1 MKSNKIKIGVD
12 ARILSGEING
22 IFRYTFEN
30 LKRMIHLRKDV
41 EWHLFSASKIPK
53 KYTQLLPRVKYTDS
67 SICNNN
73 FFGKMLAFLWS
84 RFYLPYLLKKNLI
97 DYFWSPAHRIPFF
110 LSKEINSTVSIHDF
124 VWKTYPESMK
134 ISSRF
139 LEKILMPYSIK
150 CANKVIVVSKRVRE
164 QYVSYNYPKNKIHL
178 IYEGSFFERKRN
190 TTKPAKLNKK
200 KDNYFLFVGTIEPRK
215 NIENLI
221 KAYGKFLNDNK
232 KSNLKFFIVGKKGWG
247 NIDLKKQIF
256 KMGLQN
262 HVIIKGYVSDKRL
275 KAFYKN
281 AKFLALISHDEG
293 FGLPVIE
300 SLSLNVPVLVSNKG
314 ALPEITG
321 NCGII
326 INPNS
331 IAQIASGIKNLNIN
345 KKNQQ
350 FKNKI
355 NNHIKKFSWDKSAQE
370 TLNLILK

>member
-1 MKSNKIKIGVD
+1 
-12 ARILSGEING
+12 
-22 IFRYTFEN
+22 
-30 LKRMIHLRKDV
+30 
-41 EWHLFSASKIPK
+41 
-53 KYTQLLPRVKYTDS
+53 
-67 SICNNN
+67 
-73 FFGKMLAFLWS
+73 
-84 RFYLPYLLKKNLI
+84 
-97 DYFWSPAHRIPFF
+97 
-110 LSKEINSTVSIHDF
+110 
-124 VWKTYPESMK
+124 
-134 ISSRF
+134 
-139 LEKILMPYSIK
+139 
-150 CANKVIVVSKRVRE
+150 
-164 QYVSYNYPKNKIHL
+164 
-178 IYEGSFFERKRN
+178 
-190 TTKPAKLNKK
+190 
-200 KDNYFLFVGTIEPRK
+200 
-215 NIENLI
+215 
-221 KAYGKFLNDNK
+221 
-232 KSNLKFFIVGKKGWG
+232 
-247 NIDLKKQIF
+247 
-256 KMGLQN
+256 MGLQN